1 MDLGSRQK
9 GPTSALDKRPTGH
22 CKIPRTDALGLAGER
37 AVVAQE
43 QTWLRANGREDL
55 ASRVRHV
62 AEVESEGAGYD
73 VASFDWT
80 ARNGALK

>member
-1 MDLGSRQK
+1 M
-9 GPTSALDKRPTGH
+9 
-22 CKIPRTDALGLAGER
+22 PRTDALGLAGER

-62 AEVESEGAGYD
+62 AEVEGDGAGYHRGI
-73 VASFDWT
+73 F
-80 ARNGALK
+80 